1 MAAVMVQGTGK
12 PANLCSYCGK
22 PLESYRM
29 RYCSVLCRH
38 LYWFR
43 VYEEH
48 LARPGV
54 RPTIPGAWDY
64 VKGARLAL
72 AGNRCE
78 RCGLT
83 FDMFVDRLWEERAYT
98 SRTKEEFQSDARDL
112 YSLESHH
119 VVPLYR
125 GGNSSIENIIILCEA
140 CHKQAH
146 KKMPGKKNPI
156 KIKREDTRQIKLF

>member
-1 MAAVMVQGTGK
+1 MVIAAPRNVK
-12 PANLCSYCGK
+12 PVKSCAYCGGPLRSHQIKFCQDLCST
-22 PLESYRM
+22 
-29 RYCSVLCRH
+29 
-38 LYWFR
+38 LYWYKI
-43 VYEEH
+43 YEEH

-64 VKGARLAL
+64 VKGARIAL

-83 FDMFVDRLWEERAYT
+83 VDMFVERLWEGRGYLGGSRER
-98 SRTKEEFQSDARDL
+98 FQLNARSL
-112 YSLESHH
+112 FSLEAHH

-125 GGNSSIENIIILCEA
+125 GGNSSIENIIVLCA
-140 CHKQAH
+140 TCHKQAH

-156 KIKREDTRQIKLF
+156 KIKREDTRQMKLF